1 MTTRYSRS
9 GSRVRPSGGGAE
21 AFIWY
26 LMRLTGVALFVLAL
40 SHFLIVHVLYDPSE
54 QTAKWIAEVRWSSTF
69 WRAFD
74 WTLLMMVLFHA
85 FLGVRTVASDYLRGG
100 VRTAVLMALYLL
112 AIGLFAIGT
121 MVVMTLPVVPKG

>member
-9 GSRVRPSGGGAE
+9 GRVRPTGGGGE
-21 AFIWY
+21 ALIWY

-40 SHFLIVHVLYDPSE
+40 THFIILHVLFDPAQQDTS
-54 QTAKWIAEVRWSSTF
+54 WIARVRWSSIF

-85 FLGVRTVASDYLRGG
+85 FLGVRTVLADYLKGG
-100 VRTAVLMALYLL
+100 FRTAALMALYLL
-112 AIGLFAIGT
+112 AIALFAAGT
-121 MVVMTLPVVPKG
+121 MVVMTLPVVPKA